1 MPKITTFA
9 DLTAAT
15 ILSGDIVP
23 LIDISDTTM
32 SGGGTNKKITAL
44 ELANGLASFVTTIP
58 SGITTALDLKANIAS
73 PTFTGTVT
81 APAFT
86 GVATLAAAW
95 QTSRTLTLS
104 GDVAGVVSGING
116 AGNISLSTALS
127 DSAVTAAKL
136 ASNAVT
142 TIKITDLN
150 VTTGKIAD
158 SAVTTAKVAAS
169 AITNAK
175 VADNAIT
182 ANNISASAVTV
193 DKVADSA
200 ITSIK
205 IANAAVIE
213 AKLADSAVT
222 TAKIANSAVTTDKI
236 NNLGVTTGKIANAA
250 VTAEKLSG
258 AQTGSAPVYGIRAWV
273 NFNGTSTNELAG
285 SYSRTSS
292 TTVSIAT
299 ETAHGYLAGQVVY
312 LDFTVTSGSTI
323 PFDGNYVVASVPSPT
338 SFTVISSVSTSSA
351 GTVIVKSIVI
361 RAAGNVHS
369 IIPSYTTSDPSV
381 APPSANKAPAT
392 GYYIM
397 NFLTAMP
404 NTNYIITGGGIV
416 GTTSALTSAEHEIV
430 VNGRAKTTQFAFLG
444 ASNVGGTEVNPSI
457 GSVIVIG

>member
-23 LIDISDTTM
+23 LIDISDTDM

-58 SGITTALDLKANIAS
+58 SGITTALNLKANIAS

-193 DKVADSA
+193 DKVGDSA

-213 AKLADSAVT
+213 DKLADSAVT

-258 AQTGSAPVYGIRAWV
+258 AQTGSAPVYGIRAWA
-273 NFNGTSTNELAG
+273 NFNGTSTDELVG

-292 TTVSIAT
+292 TTVSIGT
-299 ETAHGYLAGQVVY
+299 VTAHGYLAGQVVF
-312 LDFTVTSGSTI
+312 LDFTVTSGTA
-323 PFDGNYVVASVPSPT
+323 PFDGNYVVASVVSPT
-338 SFTVISSVSTSSA
+338 VFTVISHASTSSA

-369 IIPSYTTSDPSV
+369 IIPSYITSDPSV
-381 APPSANKAPAT
+381 APPSANKALAT

-404 NTNYIITGGGIV
+404 NTNYIITGGGNV
-416 GTTSALTSAEHEIV
+416 STTSALTAAEHEIV

-444 ASNVGGTEVNPSI
+444 ASLVSGTDSNPSI